1 MPKYIKDVFSD
12 YTVENNL
19 IDCEIE
25 NINLYKKTNKLQ
37 VRIISSKPIGLAD
50 MESFENY
57 AIRRFKVAKVAID
70 IGYRDVEIEQTIET
84 KWNEI
89 VNYIAKKEPFSKAVL
104 SGSCIEINSNEI
116 TVKLAMKGASFLLSK
131 KFDKGL
137 EHLLLN
143 LYNQNYKVSFTE
155 ELDEN
160 YKEKFEESVKKQ
172 EQEFVKQL
180 QEEADRQ
187 MLEKEH

>member
-37 VRIISSKPIGLAD
+37 ISVISSKPIELAD

-89 VNYIAKKEPFSKAVL
+89 DDIIFSPIQ
-104 SGSCIEINSNEI
+104 IE
-116 TVKLAMKGASFLLSK
+116 
-131 KFDKGL
+131 
-137 EHLLLN
+137 
-143 LYNQNYKVSFTE
+143 
-155 ELDEN
+155 
-160 YKEKFEESVKKQ
+160 
-172 EQEFVKQL
+172 
-180 QEEADRQ
+180 
-187 MLEKEH
+187 